1 MDDAEAYEKYQ
12 REEEPVVAE
21 QKVIL
26 FFFFFYGILYR
37 NEKEMLQDN
46 CFLLFRFVTDVLWFL
61 YLYFLFQFLHFLAR
75 FCML

>member
-26 FFFFFYGILYR
+26 FFLFYGILYR
-37 NEKEMLQDN
+37 NEEEMLQDN

-75 FCML
+75 FCMM